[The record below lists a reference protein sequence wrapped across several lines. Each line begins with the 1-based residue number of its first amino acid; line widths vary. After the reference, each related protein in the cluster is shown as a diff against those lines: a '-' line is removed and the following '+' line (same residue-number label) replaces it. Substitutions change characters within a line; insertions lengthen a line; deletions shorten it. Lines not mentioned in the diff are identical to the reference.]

1 MGWVEVCVGLKYVT
15 TAVTKDVSEYGMGQN
30 MGWVEIW
37 VVFEGEMASRTIL
50 NPRCPLKD

>member
-15 TAVTKDVSEYGMGQN
+15 KAVSEYGMGQN

>member
-15 TAVTKDVSEYGMGQN
+15 KDVSEYGMCQN

-37 VVFEGEMASRTIL
+37 VVFEGEMAPWTIL